1 VIQGPDSGF
10 RAQGFR
16 AKVLGFGFRVKGFRV
31 WGLRLGC
38 VLKLVGVVSFRV

>member
-1 VIQGPDSGF
+1 MIQGPDSGF

-16 AKVLGFGFRVKGFRV
+16 AKGFGFRVKGFRV